1 MGFATLK
8 CPKIV
13 CVGRNYVEH
22 IHELGNEVPDEAVY
36 FMKPVSSVSEEFL
49 YKEGLHYEGE
59 ICFMVKSGR
68 LAKVG
73 FGFDLTLR
81 DVQQRLKEKGLPW
94 ERAKAFKASALFSN
108 FIPIESWEGLEVRV
122 YRNGELVQRGDTS
135 LMIFKPPKLLEEI
148 DEVFGL
154 NDGDIIMS
162 GTPKGVGEVQLGDR
176 FRGEIWQDGRCLV
189 AKEWEVR
196 SR

>member
-1 MGFATLK
+1 MN

-36 FMKPVSSVSEEFL
+36 FMKPLSSVSEEFL

-59 ICFMVKSGR
+59 ICFKVESGR

-81 DVQQRLKEKGLPW
+81 DVQRRLKEKGLPW
-94 ERAKAFKASALFSN
+94 ERAKVFKASALFSN
-108 FIPIESWEGLEVRV
+108 FVPIENWEGLEVRV
-122 YRNGELVQRGDTS
+122 YRNNELVQRGDTS
-135 LMIFKPPKLLEEI
+135 LMIFKPPELLKEI
-148 DEVFGL
+148 DQIFGL

-162 GTPKGVGEVQLGDR
+162 GTPKGVGEIRLGDR
-176 FRGEIWQDGRCLV
+176 FRGEIWQGGSLLV
-189 AKEWEVR
+189 SKEWEVVGL
-196 SR
+196 